1 MLGVT
6 VQPDGQPIPDLIPR
20 WQNISRPATVIE
32 DIRKQVALSPPRILI
47 LQQNG
52 SDNAKLHA
60 LRRVLQ
66 IGGMSA
72 VHLTLPLDQPDA
84 VAAARPA
91 IVVLLDIDI
100 AALDPAVQAQF
111 DHSLLAGG
119 LFIADDI
126 LASESQIA
134 WLITLANMTK
144 EAN

>member
-1 MLGVT
+1 MT
-6 VQPDGQPIPDLIPR
+6 
-20 WQNISRPATVIE
+20 
-32 DIRKQVALSPPRILI
+32 
-47 LQQNG
+47 
-52 SDNAKLHA
+52 
-60 LRRVLQ
+60 
-66 IGGMSA
+66 
-72 VHLTLPLDQPDA
+72 
-84 VAAARPA
+84 AARPA

-100 AALDPAVQAQF
+100 AVLDPVVQAKF

>member
-1 MLGVT
+1 
-6 VQPDGQPIPDLIPR
+6 
-20 WQNISRPATVIE
+20 
-32 DIRKQVALSPPRILI
+32 
-47 LQQNG
+47 
-52 SDNAKLHA
+52 

-84 VAAARPA
+84 VAAARPE

-119 LFIADDI
+119 LFKADDI

>member
-1 MLGVT
+1 M
-6 VQPDGQPIPDLIPR
+6 
-20 WQNISRPATVIE
+20 
-32 DIRKQVALSPPRILI
+32 
-47 LQQNG
+47 
-52 SDNAKLHA
+52 HA

-84 VAAARPA
+84 VATARPA

-100 AALDPAVQAQF
+100 AALDPAVRAQF

-126 LASESQIA
+126 LASESQIP